1 MQWRIKWI
9 LLCDSMYIE
18 SENHK
23 EKRMYTQRTNNM
35 VMCGI
40 LTALAMIFSYVESII
55 PIPIPIPGVKLGVAN
70 IAIVAVLYAIGSAQ
84 AVVVNVLRIFLTAM
98 LFGNLNSFLFSMAGG
113 MLSIFGMILLKKMK
127 GFSMIGVSVAGGVLH
142 NIGQI
147 LAAVWI
153 MGSSAIAYYL
163 PVLLIAG
170 VLTGIVI
177 GIVAG
182 LVLQRIRGRQR

>member
-1 MQWRIKWI
+1 
-9 LLCDSMYIE
+9 
-18 SENHK
+18 
-23 EKRMYTQRTNNM
+23 MYTQRTNNM